1 MKIEIV
7 SVSSSQ
13 EDWFTEAIALYSK
26 KISYFV
32 DFSSVHLK
40 PSKGSR
46 KISAEKKQLDEE
58 ILNSYIKPTD
68 YVVLCDE
75 KGKSFDSI
83 LFSKKMESVFSS
95 GSKRVLFMVGGP
107 YGFSGE
113 FKKRAH
119 LLLSLSPLTMNHWLA
134 EVVMAEQIYRALCI
148 QKNLPYHNE

>member
-13 EDWFTEAIALYSK
+13 EPWFVDAIAAYSK

-46 KISAEKKQLDEE
+46 KAASDKKQSDAD
-58 ILNSYIKPTD
+58 ILQAYIKPTD
-68 YVVLCDE
+68 FIILCDE
-75 KGKSFDSI
+75 KGKTFSSVA
-83 LFSKKMESVFSS
+83 FSKKLESIFNS
-95 GSKRVLFMVGGP
+95 GSKRVLFIIGGP
-107 YGFSGE
+107 YGFPE
-113 FKKRAH
+113 EMKTRAH
-119 LLLSLSPLTMNHWLA
+119 LLLSLSPLTFNHWLA
-134 EVVMAEQIYRALCI
+134 EVVMAEQIYRAISI